1 MPARPMRSKP
11 KLKLTHPKK
20 VTPKKVLGRKV
31 VKKVAEKTTSILD
44 KIKPVTE
51 LKTNLVMMV
60 YGRSGT
66 GKTHFG
72 STFPK
77 PILFIDTNERG
88 TETIALEEDIDVVRV
103 TEWAEM
109 DELYWALLDK
119 TLPTEYASIVI
130 DQVSNLQDIG
140 MAEVLRKGRK
150 GRDETFTQRNWG
162 QLSGM
167 LKQWISDFRDLSD
180 DYNLLLIA
188 HERVNEGGDDEDEA
202 IEPSIG
208 ARVMPSVSAFL
219 DGAVDSI
226 GSTFIKERWET
237 EDKEEVRHVDYCMR
251 IGPHAFYSTKI
262 RRPVSAGPIPELI
275 VNPTFKKIKDL
286 VTGKQK
292 PKRKKIRR
300 S

>member
-1 MPARPMRSKP
+1 MPAKPMRSKP
-11 KLKLTHPKK
+11 RLK
-20 VTPKKVLGRKV
+20 VTPKKGLMQKRHHKRMKKIAKKEAVESVLDR
-31 VKKVAEKTTSILD
+31 
-44 KIKPVTE
+44 IKPVTE

-72 STFPK
+72 STFPR
-77 PILFIDTNERG
+77 PIIFIDTNERG

-103 TEWAEM
+103 TEWGEM

-140 MAEVLRKGRK
+140 MAEVLRKSRK

-180 DYNLLLIA
+180 DYNLLMIA
-188 HERVNEGGDDEDEA
+188 HERINEAGDEEEET

-237 EDKEEVRHVDYCMR
+237 EGKEEVRHVDYCMR

-286 VTGKQK
+286 VTGK
-292 PKRKKIRR
+292 PKRKKLRR
-300 S
+300 KS

>member
-1 MPARPMRSKP
+1 MVARKKVFKKRKPARKADPKP
-11 KLKLTHPKK
+11 I
-20 VTPKKVLGRKV
+20 
-31 VKKVAEKTTSILD
+31 SILD
-44 KIKPVTE
+44 RIQPVTE
-51 LKTNLVMMV
+51 LSTNLVMLV

-88 TETIALEEDIDVVRV
+88 TETIAMEEDVDVVRV
-103 TEWAEM
+103 IDWAEF
-109 DELYWALLDK
+109 DELYWALLNQE
-119 TLPTEYASIVI
+119 TSVGYASIVI
-130 DQVSNLQDIG
+130 DQVTNLQDIG
-140 MAEVLRKGRK
+140 MAEVLRKSRK

-167 LKQWISDFRDLSD
+167 LKQTIMDFRDLSD
-180 DYNLLLIA
+180 LYHLLLIA
-188 HERVNEGGDDEDEA
+188 HERVFDGGDDEDEA

-208 ARVMPSVSAFL
+208 ARVMPSVGSFL
-219 DGAVDSI
+219 DGAVDAI

-275 VNPTFKKIKDL
+275 VNPTYKKIKDL
-286 VTGKQK
+286 TSGKS
-292 PKRKKIRR
+292 KRKVIKRK

>member
-1 MPARPMRSKP
+1 MPAKPMRSKP
-11 KLKLTHPKK
+11 KLKVTGAKK
-20 VTPKKVLGRKV
+20 RTV
-31 VKKVAEKTTSILD
+31 VKRKPMTTASIID
-44 KIKPVTE
+44 QIKPVTE

-72 STFPK
+72 STFPR

-88 TETIALEEDIDVVRV
+88 TETIAQEEDVDVVRV
-103 TEWAEM
+103 TEWAEI
-109 DELYWALLDK
+109 DELYWGLLNHK
-119 TLPTEYASIVI
+119 TPTEYASIVI

-140 MAEVLRKGRK
+140 MTEVLRKSRK

-167 LKQWISDFRDLSD
+167 LKQFISDFRDLSD
-180 DYNLLLIA
+180 DYNLLMIA
-188 HERVNEGGDDEDEA
+188 HERVNEGGDEEEEA

-275 VNPTFKKIKDL
+275 VNPTFKKIRDL
-286 VTGKQK
+286 TAGKQT
-292 PKRKKIRR
+292 KRKKIRR

>member
-1 MPARPMRSKP
+1 MVAK
-11 KLKLTHPKK
+11 KK
-20 VTPKKVLGRKV
+20 VFKKRRAGRK
-31 VKKVAEKTTSILD
+31 TDPTPISILD
-44 KIKPVTE
+44 RIQPVTE
-51 LKTNLVMMV
+51 LKTNLVMLV

-88 TETIALEEDIDVVRV
+88 TETIAMEEDVDVVRI
-103 TEWAEM
+103 TEWAQF
-109 DELYWALLDK
+109 DELYWALLNQE
-119 TLPTEYASIVI
+119 TSVEYASIVI
-130 DQVSNLQDIG
+130 DQVTNLQDIG

-167 LKQWISDFRDLSD
+167 LKQTIMDFRDLSD
-180 DYNLLLIA
+180 LYNLLLIA
-188 HERVNEGGDDEDEA
+188 HERVFDGGDDEDEA

-208 ARVMPSVSAFL
+208 ARVMPSVGSFL
-219 DGAVDSI
+219 DGAVDAI

-275 VNPTFKKIKDL
+275 VNPTYKKIKDL
-286 VTGKQK
+286 TSGKS
-292 PKRKKIRR
+292 KRKVIKRK

>member
-1 MPARPMRSKP
+1 VAIKKKPMRKKLGAKKKP
-11 KLKLTHPKK
+11 APPTS
-20 VTPKKVLGRKV
+20 
-31 VKKVAEKTTSILD
+31 SILD
-44 KIKPVTE
+44 KIQPVTE
-51 LKTNLVMMV
+51 LKTNTVMMV

-88 TETIALEEDIDVVRV
+88 TETIAQEEDVDVVRV
-103 TEWAEM
+103 TEWGEI
-109 DELYWALLDK
+109 DELYWALLNKETDV
-119 TLPTEYASIVI
+119 EYKSVVI

-140 MAEVLRKGRK
+140 MHEVLRKSRK
-150 GRDETFTQRNWG
+150 GRDELFTQKNWG

-167 LKQWISDFRDLSD
+167 LKQFISDFRDLSD
-180 DYNLLLIA
+180 HYNLLLIA
-188 HERVNEGGDDEDEA
+188 HERINEAGDDEEES

-208 ARVMPSVSAFL
+208 ARVMPSVSSFL
-219 DGAVDSI
+219 DGAVDAI

-251 IGPHAFYSTKI
+251 IGPHAYYSTKI
-262 RRPVSAGPIPELI
+262 RRPVSAGPIPELL
-275 VNPTFKKIKDL
+275 VNPTFQKVKDL
-286 VTGKQK
+286 TTGKQK

-300 S
+300 KS

>member
-1 MPARPMRSKP
+1 MPAKKKSKA
-11 KLKLTHPKK
+11 KK
-20 VTPKKVLGRKV
+20 KRLGKRKTV
-31 VKKVAEKTTSILD
+31 EKTTSILD
-44 KIKPVTE
+44 EIKPVTE

-88 TETIALEEDIDVVRV
+88 TETIAQEEDVDVVRV
-103 TEWAEM
+103 TEWDQI
-109 DELYWALLDK
+109 DELYWALLHRE
-119 TLPTEYASIVI
+119 TETEYASIVI

-140 MAEVLRKGRK
+140 MTEVLRKSRK

-167 LKQWISDFRDLSD
+167 LKQFITDFRDLSD

-188 HERVNEGGDDEDEA
+188 HERVNDGGDEDEDT

-275 VNPTFKKIKDL
+275 INPTFKKIRDL
-286 VTGKQK
+286 TSGKQK
-292 PKRKKIRR
+292 PRRKVRR
-300 S
+300 AS

>member
-1 MPARPMRSKP
+1 MVARKKP
-11 KLKLTHPKK
+11 RAKK
-20 VTPKKVLGRKV
+20 KKRLAK
-31 VKKVAEKTTSILD
+31 KKVAAKTTSILD
-44 KIKPVTE
+44 KIKPVAE

-88 TETIALEEDIDVVRV
+88 TETIAQEEDIDVVRV
-103 TEWAEM
+103 TEWSEM

-119 TLPTEYASIVI
+119 TTDVQYASIVV

-167 LKQWISDFRDLSD
+167 LKQWITDFRDLSD

-188 HERVNEGGDDEDEA
+188 HERVDDGGDDDEEA

-208 ARVMPSVSAFL
+208 ARVMPSVSSFL

-275 VNPTFKKIKDL
+275 VNPTFKKIRDL
-286 VTGKQK
+286 TTGKQK
-292 PKRKKIRR
+292 PRRKKVRR
-300 S
+300 SS

>member
-1 MPARPMRSKP
+1 MVARKKP
-11 KLKLTHPKK
+11 RAKK
-20 VTPKKVLGRKV
+20 KKKRLAK
-31 VKKVAEKTTSILD
+31 KKVAAKTTSILD

-88 TETIALEEDIDVVRV
+88 TETIAQEDDIDVVRV
-103 TEWAEM
+103 TEWSEM

-119 TLPTEYASIVI
+119 TTDVQYASIVV

-167 LKQWISDFRDLSD
+167 LKQWITDFRDLSD

-188 HERVNEGGDDEDEA
+188 HERVDDGGDDDEEA

-208 ARVMPSVSAFL
+208 ARVMPSVSSFL

-275 VNPTFKKIKDL
+275 VNPTFKKIRDL
-286 VTGKQK
+286 TTGKQK
-292 PKRKKIRR
+292 PRRKKVRR
-300 S
+300 SS

>member
-1 MPARPMRSKP
+1 MVAKKKP
-11 KLKLTHPKK
+11 RAKK
-20 VTPKKVLGRKV
+20 KRLAKKKRIAKP
-31 VKKVAEKTTSILD
+31 TSILD
-44 KIKPVTE
+44 RIQPVTE

-103 TEWAEM
+103 TEWAEI
-109 DELYWALLDK
+109 DELYWALLNRE
-119 TLPTEYASIVI
+119 TETEYASIVI

-140 MAEVLRKGRK
+140 MAEVLRKSRK

-167 LKQWISDFRDLSD
+167 LKQFISDFRDLSD
-180 DYNLLLIA
+180 NYNLLMIA
-188 HERVNEGGDDEDEA
+188 HERVDEGGDDEEEA

-275 VNPTFKKIKDL
+275 VNPTFKKIRDL
-286 VTGKQK
+286 TSGKQK
-292 PKRKKIRR
+292 PRRKARR
-300 S
+300 SS

>member
-1 MPARPMRSKP
+1 MAIRKKPMRK
-11 KLKLTHPKK
+11 KLGKKLGKK
-20 VTPKKVLGRKV
+20 KAPP
-31 VKKVAEKTTSILD
+31 APTTSILD
-44 KIKPVTE
+44 KIQPVTD
-51 LKTNLVMMV
+51 LKTNTVMMV

-88 TETIALEEDIDVVRV
+88 TETIAQEEDIDVVRV
-103 TEWAEM
+103 TEWQEI
-109 DELYWALLDK
+109 DELYWALLNK
-119 TLPTEYASIVI
+119 ETPVEYQSIVI

-167 LKQWISDFRDLSD
+167 LKQFISDFRDLSD
-180 DYNLLLIA
+180 SYNILLIA
-188 HERVNEGGDDEDEA
+188 HERVNDGGDEDEDS

-208 ARVMPSVSAFL
+208 ARVMPSVSSFL
-219 DGAVDSI
+219 DGAVDAI

-262 RRPVSAGPIPELI
+262 RRPVAAGPIPELI
-275 VNPTFKKIKDL
+275 INPTFKKIKDL
-286 VTGKQK
+286 TSGKSK
-292 PKRKKIRR
+292 PKRKVVKRK
-300 S
+300 

>member
-1 MPARPMRSKP
+1 
-11 KLKLTHPKK
+11 LKVTEKK
-20 VTPKKVLGRKV
+20 VEKKILRRPTKQ
-31 VKKVAEKTTSILD
+31 VAEKITSSILD
-44 KIKPVTE
+44 KIQPVTE
-51 LKTNLVMMV
+51 LKTNTVMMV

-103 TEWAEM
+103 TEWSEI
-109 DELYWALLDK
+109 DELYWALLNK
-119 TLPTEYASIVI
+119 ETAVAYKSIVI

-140 MAEVLRKGRK
+140 MAEVLRKSRK

-167 LKQWISDFRDLSD
+167 LKQFISDFRDLSD
-180 DYNLLLIA
+180 HYNLLLIA
-188 HERVNEGGDDEDEA
+188 HERINEAGDDEEES

-208 ARVMPSVSAFL
+208 ARVMPSVSSFL
-219 DGAVDSI
+219 DGAVDAI

-237 EDKEEVRHVDYCMR
+237 EGKEEVRHVDYCMR
-251 IGPHAFYSTKI
+251 IGPHAYYSTKI
-262 RRPVSAGPIPELI
+262 RRPVSAGPIPELLI
-275 VNPTFKKIKDL
+275 NPTYQKVKDL
-286 VTGKQK
+286 TSGKQK

-300 S
+300 TS

>member
-1 MPARPMRSKP
+1 MVAKP
-11 KLKLTHPKK
+11 KRKRLGKKRLAKKKKAPK
-20 VTPKKVLGRKV
+20 P
-31 VKKVAEKTTSILD
+31 TSILD
-44 KIKPVTE
+44 KIQPVRDIE
-51 LKTNLVMMV
+51 TNLVMLV

-88 TETIALEEDIDVVRV
+88 TETIAQEEDVDVVRV
-103 TEWAEM
+103 TEWAQM
-109 DELYWALLDK
+109 DELYWGLFNRE
-119 TLPTEYASIVI
+119 TETEYASVVI
-130 DQVSNLQDIG
+130 DQVTNLQDLG
-140 MAEVLRKGRK
+140 MAEVLRKSRK

-167 LKQWISDFRDLSD
+167 MKQYVTDFRDLAEH
-180 DYNLLLIA
+180 YNLLLIA
-188 HERVNEGGDDEDEA
+188 HERIDEPGDDEEEM

-208 ARVMPSVSAFL
+208 ARVMPSVGAFL
-219 DGAVDSI
+219 EGAVDAI
-226 GSTFIKERWET
+226 GCTFIKERWET

-275 VNPTFKKIKDL
+275 VNPTYTKIKNL
-286 VTGKQK
+286 ITGKS
-292 PKRKKIRR
+292 KRKIRR
-300 S
+300 T

>member
-1 MPARPMRSKP
+1 MAIRKLQKP
-11 KLKLTHPKK
+11 KAKK
-20 VTPKKVLGRKV
+20 KRV
-31 VKKVAEKTTSILD
+31 VKKRKKLGAKKKAPKPTSILD

-109 DELYWALLDK
+109 DELYWALFDK
-119 TLPTEYASIVI
+119 TTEVQYASVVV

-140 MAEVLRKGRK
+140 MAEVLRKSRK

-167 LKQWISDFRDLSD
+167 LKQFISDFRDLSD
-180 DYNLLLIA
+180 NYNLLLIA
-188 HERVNEGGDDEDEA
+188 HERVNEGGDDDEEA

-275 VNPTFKKIKDL
+275 VNPTYKKIKDL

-292 PKRKKIRR
+292 PRRKVRR
-300 S
+300 SN

>member
-1 MPARPMRSKP
+1 MAAKKKKILGKKRKKLGAKKKP
-11 KLKLTHPKK
+11 EP
-20 VTPKKVLGRKV
+20 
-31 VKKVAEKTTSILD
+31 TTSILD
-44 KIKPVTE
+44 QIKPVTE

-88 TETIALEEDIDVVRV
+88 TETIAQEEDVDVVRV
-103 TEWAEM
+103 TEWGEM
-109 DELYWALLDK
+109 DELYWALLDQK
-119 TLPTEYASIVI
+119 TDIAYASIVV

-140 MAEVLRKGRK
+140 MAEVLRKSRK

-180 DYNLLLIA
+180 IYNLLLIA
-188 HERVNEGGDDEDEA
+188 HERVNEGGDDEEEA

-275 VNPTFKKIKDL
+275 VNPTFKKIRDL
-286 VTGKQK
+286 TMGKTK
-292 PKRKKIRR
+292 PKRKTIRR
-300 S
+300 TK

>member
-1 MPARPMRSKP
+1 MVA
-11 KLKLTHPKK
+11 KK
-20 VTPKKVLGRKV
+20 KSPV
-31 VKKVAEKTTSILD
+31 VKKRKPMGAKKIAKRIAKKKKVAKTTSILD

-109 DELYWALLDK
+109 DELYWALFDK
-119 TLPTEYASIVI
+119 TTDVQYASIVI

-167 LKQWISDFRDLSD
+167 LKQFISDFRDLSD
-180 DYNLLLIA
+180 NYNLLLIA

-275 VNPTFKKIKDL
+275 VNPTYKKIKDL

-292 PKRKKIRR
+292 PRRKVRR
-300 S
+300 SN

>member
-1 MPARPMRSKP
+1 MPAKR
-11 KLKLTHPKK
+11 
-20 VTPKKVLGRKV
+20 KVLKKRKPG
-31 VKKVAEKTTSILD
+31 KKQSDPKPTSILD
-44 KIKPVTE
+44 RIKPVTE
-51 LKTNLVMMV
+51 LSTNLVMLV
-60 YGRSGT
+60 YGRSGS

-72 STFPK
+72 STFPR

-88 TETIALEEDIDVVRV
+88 TETIAQEEDIDVVRI
-103 TEWAEM
+103 TEWGEF
-109 DELYWALLDK
+109 DELYWGLLNRE
-119 TLPTEYASIVI
+119 TAVQYASVVI
-130 DQVSNLQDIG
+130 DQVTNLQDIG

-167 LKQWISDFRDLSD
+167 LKQTISDFRDLSD
-180 DYNLLLIA
+180 HYNLLLIA
-188 HERVNEGGDDEDEA
+188 HERIDEPGDEEEEH
-202 IEPSIG
+202 IEPNIG
-208 ARVMPSVSAFL
+208 ARVMPSVGTFL
-219 DGAVDSI
+219 DGAVDAI
-226 GSTFIKERWET
+226 GCTFIKERWET

-286 VTGKQK
+286 TSGKM
-292 PKRKKIRR
+292 KRKKVRRR